1 MTKLQLKPHNRVTL
15 PASIAAEAGIAPGDD
30 LLVEI
35 RDGEIIL
42 IPAETVP
49 RDEAYLF
56 TPYWRQAIAE
66 AEEDIAEGRVESAPS
81 AREMFKRLRGK

>member
-1 MTKLQLKPHNRVTL
+1 MTRVQLKLHNRVAL
-15 PASIAAEAGIAPGDD
+15 PDSIAREAGIAPGDD
-30 LLVEI
+30 LLVEV

-56 TPYWRQAIAE
+56 TPYWQEALAE
-66 AEEDIAEGRVESAPS
+66 AHEDIAAGRVESAPTM
-81 AREMFKRLRGK
+81 AEMFRRLRGR

>member
-1 MTKLQLKPHNRVTL
+1 MKKLQLKSRNRVTL
-15 PASIAAEAGIAPGDD
+15 PDGIAAEVGIAPGDD
-30 LLVEI
+30 LLVEV

-56 TPYWRQAIAE
+56 TPYWRQALSE
-66 AEEDIAEGRVESAPS
+66 AEEDIAAGRVESAPS